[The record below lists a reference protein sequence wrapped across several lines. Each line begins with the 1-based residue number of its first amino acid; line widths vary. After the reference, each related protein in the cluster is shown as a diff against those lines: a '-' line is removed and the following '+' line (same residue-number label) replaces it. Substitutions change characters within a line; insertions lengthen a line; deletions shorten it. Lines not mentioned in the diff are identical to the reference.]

1 MGYATVVVGTDGS
14 GPAEE
19 AVRTAAELAAA
30 GGMRLVV
37 VSAFGTVPQGDP
49 GASPIVPADR
59 HRAEEV
65 AGRGRALAEEL
76 GVADPEALTVE
87 GPSADV
93 LLEAAQRTGADLL
106 VLGSRGVTRPQRAL
120 LGATANRV
128 SHHATC
134 DVLIVHRR

>member
-14 GPAEE
+14 SPAEE

-37 VSAFGTVPQGDP
+37 VSAYGTAPQGDP
-49 GASPIVPADR
+49 GASPVVPPDR
-59 HRAEEV
+59 ARAEEV
-65 AGRGRALAEEL
+65 SERGRVLAEEL

-93 LLEAAQRTGADLL
+93 LLEAALGARADLL
-106 VLGSRGVTRPQRAL
+106 VLGARGVTKPQRAL